1 MSDSLIVI
9 LTIAGFGIN
18 LLIIYYIVQ
27 AATQT
32 NRQLRYM
39 RNQIKL
45 LVKIAQA
52 NGITNEDIEDIVKPR
67 RNTKA

>member
-1 MSDSLIVI
+1 MPSSLIVI
-9 LTIAGFGIN
+9 LAIAGFGIN

-32 NRQLRYM
+32 NKQLRYM
-39 RNQIKL
+39 RSQIKL

-52 NGITNEDIEDIVKPR
+52 NGVTNEDIEDIVKPR
-67 RNTKA
+67 RK

>member
-1 MSDSLIVI
+1 MPASLIVI
-9 LTIAGFGIN
+9 LAIAGFGIN

-32 NRQLRYM
+32 SKQMRYM
-39 RNQIKL
+39 RSQIKL

-52 NGITNEDIEDIVKPR
+52 NGISEQDIEEILKPR
-67 RNTKA
+67 RK

>member
-9 LTIAGFGIN
+9 LAIAGFGIN

-32 NRQLRYM
+32 NRQMRYM

-52 NGITNEDIEDIVKPR
+52 NGITDEDIEEIVKPR
-67 RNTKA
+67 RR

>member
-1 MSDSLIVI
+1 MPASLIVI
-9 LTIAGFGIN
+9 LAIAGFGIN

-32 NRQLRYM
+32 SKQMRYM

-52 NGITNEDIEDIVKPR
+52 NGITDQDIEEIVKPR
-67 RNTKA
+67 RK